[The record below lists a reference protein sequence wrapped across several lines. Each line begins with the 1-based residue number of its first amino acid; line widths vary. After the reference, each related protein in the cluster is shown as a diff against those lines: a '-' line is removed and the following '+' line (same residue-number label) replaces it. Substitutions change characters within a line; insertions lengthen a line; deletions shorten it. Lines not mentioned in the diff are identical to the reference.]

1 MRIFFFVRLL
11 RDKVLELILLNLGC
25 GASTGG
31 DGGDKHDLATNPLSM
46 SPRGDCW
53 NNKFK

>member
-53 NNKFK
+53 KNKFK